1 MKQRLLP
8 IDGPAAPRPAIGSNL
23 PLPTGHAMLIHQQI
37 TKRGAAKP
45 CTGWDLSEIFKMK
58 FKHIVGLLS
67 AAAMSAMLM
76 GGASAQSTVKIGAIY
91 PLSGNAASTG
101 VHTKAAFET
110 AVEII
115 NNGNPA
121 LGNLP
126 LTKNAGLKGL
136 GGAKVEVIF
145 ADNQGSP
152 AVGQNQ
158 ALRLITEEK
167 VVALSGSYQ
176 SGITLTTSAI
186 AEKYGIPFLN
196 GESVAANLTERGF
209 KWFFRT
215 TPVAGDFAKIYLDFL
230 KDMKASGQKVDNV
243 ALVHENTEYGK
254 SVASVITDVF
264 KENGLAIAQDIAY
277 SANTTDVQSQV
288 LQLKDK
294 KPDVVIMISYTSDA
308 ILYAKTF
315 QALDYKPPMMI
326 ADNAGFS
333 DPSLIKTV
341 GKLVQGIFNRSS
353 FSIGPPGSPT
363 FLINELYKKKS
374 GGDDMDDTVAR
385 QMQGFFVLIDAI
397 DRAGSTEPAKIQ
409 AALKATDLKPDQ
421 LIMGYKGV
429 KFDDKGQN
437 ILAAGLVIQLQDGEN
452 YVPVWPKDKAKTA
465 PAFPY
470 KGW

>member
-1 MKQRLLP
+1 
-8 IDGPAAPRPAIGSNL
+8 
-23 PLPTGHAMLIHQQI
+23 
-37 TKRGAAKP
+37 
-45 CTGWDLSEIFKMK
+45 MK

-67 AAAMSAMLM
+67 AAATSVVLM
-76 GGASAQSTVKIGAIY
+76 GGASGQGSVKIGAIY

-126 LTKNAGLKGL
+126 VTKNAGLKGL
-136 GGAKVEVIF
+136 GGAKVEVVF

-186 AEKYGIPFLN
+186 SEKYGIPFVN

-215 TPVAGDFAKIYLDFL
+215 TPVAGDFARIYFDFL
-230 KDMKASGQKVDNV
+230 KDMKASGQKVDNI
-243 ALVHENTEYGK
+243 ALVHENTEYGT
-254 SVASVITDVF
+254 SVANVITSTF
-264 KENGLAIAQDIAY
+264 KENGLGIAQDIAY

-315 QALDYKPPMMI
+315 QALDYKPPMLI
-326 ADNAGFS
+326 ADNAGYS
-333 DPSLIKTV
+333 DPSTLKAV
-341 GKLVQGIFNRSS
+341 GKQIQGIFNRSS
-353 FSIGPPGSPT
+353 FAIGPPGSPT
-363 FLINELYKKKS
+363 FLINEMYKKKS

-385 QMQGFFVLIDAI
+385 QMQGFFVLVDAI

>member
-1 MKQRLLP
+1 
-8 IDGPAAPRPAIGSNL
+8 
-23 PLPTGHAMLIHQQI
+23 
-37 TKRGAAKP
+37 
-45 CTGWDLSEIFKMK
+45 MK

-67 AAAMSAMLM
+67 AAAMSVVLA
-76 GGASAQSTVKIGAIY
+76 GAASAQGTTVKIGAIY

-101 VHTKAAFET
+101 VHTKAAFEV
-110 AVEII
+110 AVDII

-126 LTKNAGLKGL
+126 VTKNAGLKGL

-176 SGITLTTSAI
+176 SGVTLTTSAI
-186 AEKYGIPFLN
+186 SEKYGIPFLN

-230 KDMKASGQKVDNV
+230 KDMKASGQKVDNI
-243 ALVHENTEYGK
+243 ALVHENTEYGN
-254 SVASVITDVF
+254 SVANVITSTF

-333 DPSLIKTV
+333 DPSTLKTV
-341 GKLVQGIFNRSS
+341 GKSIQGIFNRSS
-353 FSIGPPGSPT
+353 FAIGVAGTPT
-363 FLINELYKKKS
+363 YLINEIYKKKS
-374 GGDDMDDTVAR
+374 GGDDLDDTAAR
-385 QMQGFFVLIDAI
+385 QMQGFFVLVEAI
-397 DRAGSTEPAKIQ
+397 DRAGATEPAKIQ

-437 ILAAGLVIQLQDGEN
+437 VLAAGLVIQLQDGEN
-452 YVPVWPKDKAKTA
+452 YVPVWPKQLAKTA
-465 PAFPY
+465 PVFPY

>member
-1 MKQRLLP
+1 MQ
-8 IDGPAAPRPAIGSNL
+8 
-23 PLPTGHAMLIHQQI
+23 
-37 TKRGAAKP
+37 
-45 CTGWDLSEIFKMK
+45 
-58 FKHIVGLLS
+58 FKHIVGLFS
-67 AAAMSAMLM
+67 AAAMSVVLA
-76 GGASAQSTVKIGAIY
+76 GGASAQNTVKIGAIY
-91 PLSGNAASTG
+91 PMSGNAASTG
-101 VHTKAAFET
+101 VHTKAAFEV

-115 NNGNPA
+115 NNGDPA

-126 LTKNAGLKGL
+126 VTKNAGLKGL

-186 AEKYGIPFLN
+186 SEKYGIPFLS

-215 TPVAGDFAKIYLDFL
+215 TPVAGDFARIYLDFL
-230 KDMKASGQKVDNV
+230 KDMKAGGQKVDNV
-243 ALVHENTEYGK
+243 ALVHENTEYGT
-254 SVASVITDVF
+254 SVASVITSTF
-264 KENGLAIAQDIAY
+264 KDNGLAIAQDIAY

-333 DPSLIKTV
+333 DPSTLKTV
-341 GKLVQGIFNRSS
+341 GKQIQGIFNRSS
-353 FSIGPPGSPT
+353 FAIGAPGSPT
-363 FLINELYKKKS
+363 YLINEMYKKKS

-437 ILAAGLVIQLQDGEN
+437 ILAAGLVIQLDGEN
-452 YVPVWPKDKAKTA
+452 YVPVWPKGQAKTA

>member
-1 MKQRLLP
+1 MKL
-8 IDGPAAPRPAIGSNL
+8 
-23 PLPTGHAMLIHQQI
+23 
-37 TKRGAAKP
+37 
-45 CTGWDLSEIFKMK
+45 
-58 FKHIVGLLS
+58 KHIVGLLS
-67 AAAMSAMLM
+67 AAAISVVLA

-91 PLSGNAASTG
+91 PMSGNAASTG
-101 VHTKAAFET
+101 VHTKAAFEV

-126 LTKNAGLKGL
+126 VTKNAGLKGL

-186 AEKYGIPFLN
+186 SEKYGIPFLS

-230 KDMKASGQKVDNV
+230 KDMKAGGQKVDNI
-243 ALVHENTEYGK
+243 ALVHENTEYGT
-254 SVASVITDVF
+254 SVASVITSTF
-264 KENGLAIAQDIAY
+264 KDNGLAIGQDIAY

-333 DPSLIKTV
+333 DPSTLKTV
-341 GKLVQGIFNRSS
+341 GKQIQGIFNRSS
-353 FSIGPPGSPT
+353 FAIGPPGSPT
-363 FLINELYKKKS
+363 YLINEMYKKKS
-374 GGDDMDDTVAR
+374 GDDMDDTVAR
-385 QMQGFFVLIDAI
+385 QMQGFFVLVDAI

-437 ILAAGLVIQLQDGEN
+437 ILAAGLVIQLDGEN

-465 PAFPY
+465 PAFPF